1 MTARDGASAPL
12 WAAGVTVLG
21 VGAPIVI
28 AGGCFFIARSAYGRS
43 SRRREAAAREAID
56 RIALL
61 VEPPS

>member
-1 MTARDGASAPL
+1 MTARDDASAPL
-12 WAAGVTVLG
+12 WAAGVAVLG